1 MKPWMIAA
9 LLGAL
14 MGLFSRR
21 WLAVDVGRGQTFD
34 HNIPPDKKTPVI
46 VTVVVGIGNTVNYN
60 RPPVST
66 LISSS
71 DKESSHAEGA

>member
-9 LLGAL
+9 LLG
-14 MGLFSRR
+14 GLFGLNARR
-21 WLAVDVGRGQTFD
+21 WFAVDIGRGQTFE
-34 HNIPPDKKTPVI
+34 HNTPGSTVT

-60 RPPVST
+60 RLPLST
-66 LISSS
+66 LPS

>member
-14 MGLFSRR
+14 LGLSSRR
-21 WLAVDVGRGQTFD
+21 WLAVDVGRGRLFEHIASGT
-34 HNIPPDKKTPVI
+34 T
-46 VTVVVGIGNTVNYN
+46 VTVIVGIGNTVNYN
-60 RPPVST
+60 PPVST
-66 LISSS
+66 LTSSS

>member
-1 MKPWMIAA
+1 MRPWMIAA

-14 MGLFSRR
+14 FGLSSRR
-21 WLAVDVGRGQTFD
+21 WLNVDMGRGKVFEHIASGRT
-34 HNIPPDKKTPVI
+34 
-46 VTVVVGIGNTVNYN
+46 VTVIVGIGNTVHYN

-66 LISSS
+66 LPSPS

>member
-14 MGLFSRR
+14 FGLNSRR
-21 WLAVDVGRGQTFD
+21 WLTVDVG
-34 HNIPPDKKTPVI
+34 HNQMFNHKVPEKD
-46 VTVVVGIGNTVNYN
+46 VTVTVTVIVGIGNTVNYN
-60 RPPVST
+60 RLPPVST
-66 LISSS
+66 LPS

>member
-14 MGLFSRR
+14 FGLNSRR
-21 WLAVDVGRGQTFD
+21 WLAVDIGRSQTFE
-34 HNIPPDKKTPVI
+34 HTIPKAT
-46 VTVVVGIGNTVNYN
+46 VTVTVICGFGNVINYN
-60 RPPVST
+60 QLPPVST
-66 LISSS
+66 LPS

>member
-14 MGLFSRR
+14 FGLNSRR
-21 WLAVDVGRGQTFD
+21 WLTVEMGRSQTFERAK
-34 HNIPPDKKTPVI
+34 PDTT
-46 VTVVVGIGNTVNYN
+46 VTVTVIVGIGNTVNYN
-60 RPPVST
+60 RLPPVST
-66 LISSS
+66 LPS